1 MEDLPNSSGVGEAF
15 QQTDAYRENSV
26 DFWWM
31 FLGNFGLK
39 NERTFS
45 VWRLW
50 LLLFLSPNKTKIY
63 NFFFL
68 FFFFCMREDEFNIEQ
83 ETSEKKKH
91 SLESNENSPEV
102 SGLTRVNSL
111 R

>member
-1 MEDLPNSSGVGEAF
+1 
-15 QQTDAYRENSV
+15 
-26 DFWWM
+26 
-31 FLGNFGLK
+31 
-39 NERTFS
+39 
-45 VWRLW
+45 
-50 LLLFLSPNKTKIY
+50 
-63 NFFFL
+63 
-68 FFFFCMREDEFNIEQ
+68 MREDEFNIEQ